1 MFFLF
6 KLNLVGITLDLY
18 QLLDP
23 ANAGCDRS
31 GPVARCMIGT
41 REDLIAKIL
50 QWIGMDSAPPICW
63 LNGPA
68 GYGKSAVSQT
78 VGEYCDVRNQMA
90 ASFFFMRGADNRST
104 IASLVP
110 TLAYQLSISVPAT
123 KPLLQKALQRDPAI
137 TKKALRHQFKK
148 LMVCPIFEGE
158 IQRTEPMVIIVD
170 ALDECDDKG
179 LMEEFIEV
187 VTDACR
193 EIRPFPFRVFLTSRV
208 EEHLR
213 KKLEALAARSIIYPL
228 DLTNFDASDDI
239 RKFFQFQFST
249 IYEENHELM
258 IMREISWPWPSNSIL
273 EALIEKA
280 EGSFLCA
287 TKFLNSIDVKDMPR
301 QKLITLRANTDSR
314 RLSWSG
320 ILRPFRRLSRSSSQQ
335 TSASEESSHVALP
348 SSPIGSIPEIA
359 AVASEALDASG
370 VIGSAQTEQSSRAHS
385 SGASIPSDT
394 HESAMS
400 NELPRLSEGEDGF
413 VEATISESLIEQ
425 LIMDFPC
432 GSIGLQF

>member
-1 MFFLF
+1 
-6 KLNLVGITLDLY
+6 VGITLDLY
-18 QLLDP
+18 QLLGP

-31 GPVARCMIGT
+31 GPVAKCMIGT
-41 REDLIAKIL
+41 RKELIAKIL

-78 VGEYCDVRNQMA
+78 VGEYCDSRNQMA

-104 IASLVP
+104 IAPLVP

-123 KPLLQKALQRDPAI
+123 KPLLQQALLRDRAI

-148 LMVCPIFEGE
+148 LMVGPIFEVE
-158 IQRTEPMVIIVD
+158 IHPRTEPMVIIID
-170 ALDECDDKG
+170 ALDECGDKE

-193 EIRPFPFRVFLTSRV
+193 DIRPFPFRIFLTSRV

-228 DLTNFDASDDI
+228 DLKNFDASNDI
-239 RKFFQFQFST
+239 RKFFQSQFST

-258 IMREISWPWPSNSIL
+258 TMRDISRPWPSNSVL

-280 EGSFLCA
+280 EGSFLFA
-287 TKFLNSIDVKDMPR
+287 TKFINSIDVKDMPR
-301 QKLITLRANTDSR
+301 QRLVTLNANTDSR

-320 ILRPFRRLSRSSSQQ
+320 VLRPFRRLSRSSSQH
-335 TSASEESSHVALP
+335 TSASEESSHVVSP
-348 SSPIGSIPEIA
+348 SSPISSIPEIA
-359 AVASEALDASG
+359 TIASEALDASG
-370 VIGSAQTEQSSRAHS
+370 EIGSAQAEQLSRIHS
-385 SGASIPSDT
+385 SGGSISSDT
-394 HESAMS
+394 PESAVS
-400 NELPRLSEGEDGF
+400 NELPRLSEAEDGF
-413 VEATISESLIEQ
+413 IEATTSESFIEQ
-425 LIMDFPC
+425 LITNFPC
-432 GSIGLQF
+432 GLIGLQF